1 MIKILLVDTDQLHM
15 KALRKRIAMHMDADV
30 VCISTYKE
38 ILELGKHTEFTVAY
52 VEIDIC
58 NQKASDIIRYLYYTY
73 PECRV
78 VIMINKKIESIVAMT
93 MKYEGIGYLYKPF
106 SWKDFIKWI
115 PKDKGM
121 IKHSICED
129 SSVYLD
135 EVYNAFLKGDF
146 LLTLE
151 KMHQLCEHICKSC
164 DINTLI
170 DMLYSIVDEIQ
181 TSLVDYSSSVKTVFN
196 RQLPHAYLTT
206 RYPEGLNV
214 WIFKTVDFLFMEMYK
229 GKQDILYT
237 ILCYIHNHI
246 QEDISLKDIVI
257 ACNVSQGYVSRIF
270 KNKLNMTIMQYI
282 HKKKINLAKEYLLGT
297 EKSGTNIANILGY
310 SDISYFCKIFK
321 KYEHRTISE
330 YREQFV
336 NG

>member
-1 MIKILLVDTDQLHM
+1 M
-15 KALRKRIAMHMDADV
+15 
-30 VCISTYKE
+30 
-38 ILELGKHTEFTVAY
+38 
-52 VEIDIC
+52 
-58 NQKASDIIRYLYYTY
+58 
-73 PECRV
+73 
-78 VIMINKKIESIVAMT
+78 
-93 MKYEGIGYLYKPF
+93 
-106 SWKDFIKWI
+106 
-115 PKDKGM
+115 
-121 IKHSICED
+121 
-129 SSVYLD
+129 
-135 EVYNAFLKGDF
+135 YNALHQGDF

-164 DINTLI
+164 DKNTLI

-196 RQLPHAYLTT
+196 HQLPHAYLTT

-321 KYEHRTISE
+321 KYEHRTISQ
-330 YREQFV
+330 YREQLV

>member
-1 MIKILLVDTDQLHM
+1 
-15 KALRKRIAMHMDADV
+15 
-30 VCISTYKE
+30 
-38 ILELGKHTEFTVAY
+38 
-52 VEIDIC
+52 
-58 NQKASDIIRYLYYTY
+58 
-73 PECRV
+73 
-78 VIMINKKIESIVAMT
+78 
-93 MKYEGIGYLYKPF
+93 
-106 SWKDFIKWI
+106 
-115 PKDKGM
+115 M
-121 IKHSICED
+121 IKHNICED

-135 EVYNAFLKGDF
+135 EVYNALHQGDF

-164 DINTLI
+164 DKNTLI

-321 KYEHRTISE
+321 KYEHRTISQ
-330 YREQFV
+330 YREQLV

>member
-1 MIKILLVDTDQLHM
+1 MVKILLVDTDQLHM
-15 KALRKRIAMHMDADV
+15 KALRKRIAMHMDAEV

-38 ILELGKHTEFTVAY
+38 VVDLGKHTVFSIAY
-52 VEIDIC
+52 VAMDVC

-73 PECRV
+73 PDCRV
-78 VIMINKKIESIVAMT
+78 VMMVNKQIPSIATMT
-93 MKYEGIGYLYKPF
+93 MKYEGIGCLYKPF
-106 SWKDFIKWI
+106 SWEDFIKWI
-115 PKDKGM
+115 PQNEKE
-121 IKHSICED
+121 IKYEVCDEASTYLEA
-129 SSVYLD
+129 VYS
-135 EVYNAFLKGDF
+135 AFLHGDF
-146 LLTLE
+146 LLAIET
-151 KMHQLCEHICKSC
+151 MYRLCQHKCESC
-164 DINTLI
+164 DKNTI
-170 DMLYSIVDEIQ
+170 VEMLYSLIDEIQ
-181 TSLVDYSSSVKTVFN
+181 SNLVDYTDSVKSTLPS
-196 RQLPHAYLTT
+196 QLPLTYFTT

-214 WIFKTVDFLFMEMYK
+214 WIFKIVDFLFMEMYK

-321 KYEHRTISE
+321 KYEHRTISQ
-330 YREQFV
+330 YRDQLV

>member
-1 MIKILLVDTDQLHM
+1 
-15 KALRKRIAMHMDADV
+15 
-30 VCISTYKE
+30 
-38 ILELGKHTEFTVAY
+38 
-52 VEIDIC
+52 
-58 NQKASDIIRYLYYTY
+58 
-73 PECRV
+73 
-78 VIMINKKIESIVAMT
+78 
-93 MKYEGIGYLYKPF
+93 
-106 SWKDFIKWI
+106 
-115 PKDKGM
+115 M

-151 KMHQLCEHICKSC
+151 KMHQLCEHICKGC
-164 DINTLI
+164 DKHTFIN
-170 DMLYSIVDEIQ
+170 MLYSIIDEIQ
-181 TSLVDYSSSVKTVFN
+181 TNLVDYSSSVKTVFN

-214 WIFKTVDFLFMEMYK
+214 WIFKTVDFLFMEMFK

-282 HKKKINLAKEYLLGT
+282 HKKKINLAKE
-297 EKSGTNIANILGY
+297 
-310 SDISYFCKIFK
+310 
-321 KYEHRTISE
+321 
-330 YREQFV
+330 
-336 NG
+336 